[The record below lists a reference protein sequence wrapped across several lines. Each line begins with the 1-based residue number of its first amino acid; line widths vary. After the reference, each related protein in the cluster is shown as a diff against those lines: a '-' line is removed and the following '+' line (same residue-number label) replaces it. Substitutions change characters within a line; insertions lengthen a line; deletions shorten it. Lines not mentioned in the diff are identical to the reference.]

1 MSYLFISDLHL
12 DEGRRDITDSFL
24 GFLADVV
31 PSAEKLY
38 ILGDLFEVWL
48 GDDHDTAFN
57 NEIIAALAEVSVPK
71 YIMHGNRDFLLGDA
85 FCRQTGFE
93 LLPDPTVIQVAG
105 QPVLLMHGD
114 SLCTRDEEYMAV
126 RKMLRNED
134 VQKDILSKSLEER
147 AAMASGARNQS
158 KEHNRE
164 TAADIMDVTP
174 LEVERIMSENEVD
187 LLVHGHT
194 HRPAV
199 HELQL
204 SGTPARRI
212 VLGDWDRLGWYL
224 RLDGET
230 EDLVSFEILP

>member
-24 GFLADVV
+24 GFLADIV

-71 YIMHGNRDFLLGDA
+71 YIMHGNRDFLLGDE

-164 TAADIMDVTP
+164 TAADIMDVTS
-174 LEVERIMSENEVD
+174 LEVERIMSENEVG

-212 VLGDWDRLGWYL
+212 VLGDWDQLGWYL